1 MASSKKEETSFLL
14 CFHAVFFL
22 ISGVALRP
30 CLESIARS
38 VDATDTACRNNSATI
53 VTLVAGWNV
62 AFGALSL
69 RLGYT
74 RFYSYWKFVALVS
87 LFQIFPDWFL
97 VQRLGTL
104 TFPSDAYKIGGAVS
118 WFMAGLWSMP
128 CLWIL
133 CSCDRPIISNLDY
146 LQAAL
151 ISIAIF
157 GLAEQL
163 CHPLQLWAFTD
174 SVQHTW
180 GNVAL
185 YVLPAELLLGPILLY
200 LYNQAKHTQDYQQVI
215 AAAAVSFVYTGALAI
230 SHLLLEP

>member
-1 MASSKKEETSFLL
+1 MASLKKVETSFLL
-14 CFHAVFFL
+14 CFHAVFFV

-38 VDATDTACRNNSATI
+38 LDTTETCRNNSTVVVI
-53 VTLVAGWNV
+53 LVAGWNF
-62 AFGALSL
+62 AFAALSL

-74 RFYSYWKFVALVS
+74 RLYSYWKFVALVS
-87 LFQIFPDWFL
+87 LFQVFPDWFL
-97 VQRLGTL
+97 VQRLGSL

-133 CSCDRPIISNLDY
+133 CSCDRPILSKLDY
-146 LQAAL
+146 LKAAL
-151 ISIAIF
+151 VSIAIF

-163 CHPLQLWAFTD
+163 CHPLQLWACTD
-174 SVQHTW
+174 SVLHTW

-185 YVLPAELLLGPILLY
+185 YVLPAEVVLGPILLHS
-200 LYNQAKHTQDYQQVI
+200 YNQAKQTQDYQQVVI
-215 AAAAVSFVYTGALAI
+215 AAAAVSLVYTGALAI
-230 SHLLLEP
+230 SHLLVEP